1 MADRL
6 KAELQQSFL
15 WRAARDFD
23 NTLPMQTDERDFH
36 YREGRTPVVRH
47 MADRGFTIRAWVGEG
62 TDTVEFEI
70 YKVVAADFGPEGSVE
85 GPVPA
90 FWQRYQ
96 SKVRPAA
103 VDSLEEAERAF
114 YGGVR
119 WEGCA
124 DWNLEGD
131 QTVDFHVCRREQ
143 LEQISAV
150 LCACYDWAP
159 LLMKGLRNPPEPREL
174 PFLPAEE

>member
-1 MADRL
+1 
-6 KAELQQSFL
+6 
-15 WRAARDFD
+15 
-23 NTLPMQTDERDFH
+23 MQNDERDFW
-36 YREGRTPVVRH
+36 YREGRTSLVRH
-47 MADRGFTIRAWVGEG
+47 MADRSFTVRAWVSEQEE
-62 TDTVEFEI
+62 DAVEFEV
-70 YKVVAADFGPEGSVE
+70 YKVVSADFGPEGSVE

-96 SKVRPAA
+96 SKVKPSA

-114 YGGVR
+114 FGGVK
-119 WEGCA
+119 WQGCA

-159 LLMKGLRNPPEPREL
+159 QLIRGGRNAAPPKEL
-174 PFLPAEE
+174 PFLPAAD